1 MIWLRELD
9 ESDRSRLFRWRNL
22 HEVRRWMYTDHMIQR
37 DEHDRWF
44 ASALI
49 DPSRKYWI
57 IMHDEEPIGVVNLI
71 GLGNV
76 GDTCSFGI
84 YLGEQRARGTGAA
97 KIALEKAL
105 QYAFDV
111 RSLPCVAAEVLQG
124 NRKAERLYEQVGM
137 RSAGK
142 AVLAP
147 GGKAAKR
154 YEISRQHW
162 LQLHTQ
168 GGSVI

>member
-22 HEVRRWMYTDHMIQR
+22 PDVRRWMYTDHVITR
-37 DEHDRWF
+37 IEHDRWF
-44 ASALI
+44 AAVLI
-49 DPSRKYWI
+49 DPSKKYWI

-84 YLGEQRARGTGAA
+84 YLGEQQARGTGAA

-105 QYAFDV
+105 EYAFDLLSV
-111 RSLPCVAAEVLQG
+111 PCVVAEVLHG
-124 NRKAERLYEQVGM
+124 NRSAERLYGQVGM
-137 RSAGK
+137 RSAGEVVVEQG
-142 AVLAP
+142 A
-147 GGKAAKR
+147 KAAKR
-154 YEISRQHW
+154 FEISRQHW
-162 LQLHTQ
+162 LRLHRG
-168 GGSVI
+168 GGSVA